1 MKKPVIIIIFII
13 LLSLSAGCIY
23 VNPLEQAGGNNAS
36 EEQTTAIQV
45 CQITCEN
52 NIRFLPLG
60 VHLSGNSSTGT
71 SKWHSKPLKV
81 NTFFCQVN
89 GDVYDHCCGQGCTSR
104 PSPDRIQ
111 LSEKGSGPV

>member
-13 LLSLSAGCIY
+13 LLSLSVGCIY

-60 VHLSGNSSTGT
+60 
-71 SKWHSKPLKV
+71 
-81 NTFFCQVN
+81 CI
-89 GDVYDHCCGQGCTSR
+89 C
-104 PSPDRIQ
+104 
-111 LSEKGSGPV
+111 PV

>member
-1 MKKPVIIIIFII
+1 MRFVKRPVIIIIFII

-23 VNPLEQAGGNNAS
+23 VNPLAQAGGNNAS

-60 VHLSGNSSTGT
+60 CICPETPAPVPANGT
-71 SKWHSKPLKV
+71 QNL
-81 NTFFCQVN
+81 
-89 GDVYDHCCGQGCTSR
+89 
-104 PSPDRIQ
+104 
-111 LSEKGSGPV
+111 